1 MKRFVMSIVFVVWNV
16 AFAAA
21 QPPGTQAAP
30 ANVPTPTDV
39 KPGSIN
45 HEDIPYPYPVSHL
58 AFKSYDQEVRMAY
71 MDVPPVGQP
80 NGRTVVLLHGMN
92 FAGFYW
98 AGPID
103 VLRKE
108 GFRVVVTDQIGF
120 GQSTL

>member
-1 MKRFVMSIVFVVWNV
+1 MTLEKLSMTTAALVAFLT

-21 QPPGTQAAP
+21 PAVAQAPGTPAAP
-30 ANVPTPTDV
+30 ASVPTPTDV

-45 HEDIPYPYPVSHL
+45 NEDITYPYPVSYIS
-58 AFKSYDQEVRMAY
+58 FKSYEQDVRMGY
-71 MDVPPVGQP
+71 MDVAPAGQA

-98 AGPID
+98 AGPIE

-108 GFRVVVTDQIGF
+108 
-120 GQSTL
+120 